1 MSNYE
6 TLNRL
11 DSTGELKQLVN
22 AGLMPV
28 KICNY
33 LEVYRFVDMR
43 VKTGSKI
50 TEAVTEATVCMNLCR
65 TTVFSIIRGLK
76 K

>member
-6 TLNRL
+6 ILNRL

-28 KICNY
+28 KICNH

-43 VKTGSKI
+43 IKTGSKV
-50 TEAVTEATVCMNLCR
+50 TEAVNEASVCMNLCR
-65 TTVFSIIRGLK
+65 TTIFSIIRGFK

>member
-1 MSNYE
+1 MSNYD

-28 KICNY
+28 KICTH

-43 VKTGSKI
+43 VKTGSRI
-50 TEAVTEATVCMNLCR
+50 TEAVNEASVCMKLCR
-65 TTVFSIIRGLK
+65 KTVFNIIRGLK